1 MNYLAPKLHLRVAQK
16 QILTPGLVQM
26 DSVLALNRLELRE
39 MINQEIMANPVLE
52 ELSEEATTA
61 ENYTDEAF
69 LKKETENVPEEP
81 AANPFDEFD
90 FGSFF
95 TQYLDTGAERVAS
108 SEREEIEKPSFE
120 KFLSSVSSLSDH
132 LEWQLSVS
140 ICSETVREIAD
151 EIVGNLDEN
160 GYLMAT
166 LDEIAQGG
174 SYSMEDVEEALA
186 MVQEF
191 DPPGVAARD
200 LQECLL
206 LQIKLLDPQN
216 TLAQQIIKDHL
227 KLLQNNQLKEVAR
240 ELNRPVELVKR
251 AVDVIKRLDP
261 KPGLRYNKTE
271 PRLVEPDVQFRKVDG
286 EWQVFMN
293 DDDVP
298 QLRLNPTYR
307 RLLARD
313 AADREVRNYV
323 KERFTAAIQLMK
335 NIEQRKHTIQ
345 RVCQSIL
352 RRQADYLDYGPDHLR
367 PMMIKEVAEEVG
379 VHPSTVSR
387 AVANKYVH
395 TPQGVLELRSF
406 FSESVNGPQGSEMSL
421 LSLKRRVKQMIDEED
436 SAHPLTDEQITKKL
450 SDEGIQ
456 VTRRTVAKYRE
467 DMRIPSTHRRRVKA

>member
-1 MNYLAPKLHLRVAQK
+1 MNWLQPKLSLRIAQK

-26 DSVLALNRLELRE
+26 VSVLALNRLELRE

-52 ELSEEATTA
+52 EAAEEDTA
-61 ENYTDEAF
+61 AESYTDEAF
-69 LKKETENVPEEP
+69 LKKETEKVPETE

-95 TQYLDTGAERVAS
+95 TQYLDTGGDRTANGEH
-108 SEREEIEKPSFE
+108 EEIEKPSFD
-120 KFLSSVSSLSDH
+120 KFLSSPASLADH

-140 ICSETVREIAD
+140 ICTETVSKIA
-151 EIVGNLDEN
+151 EGIIGNLDEN
-160 GYLMAT
+160 GYLTAT
-166 LDEIAQGG
+166 LDEIAQSGN
-174 SYSMEDVEEALA
+174 YSMEDVEEALA

-191 DPPGVAARD
+191 DPPGTGARD

-206 LQIKLLDPQN
+206 MQLKVLDPQN
-216 TLAQQIIKDHL
+216 VLAQQIISEHL

-240 ELNRPVELVKR
+240 AVNRPVELVKR

-261 KPGLRYNKTE
+261 KPGLRYNKIE

-293 DDDVP
+293 DDDLP
-298 QLRLNPTYR
+298 QLRLSPTYR
-307 RLLARD
+307 RLLQRD
-313 AADREVRNYV
+313 AADRDVRNYV

-335 NIEQRKHTIQ
+335 NIEQRKHTIL
-345 RVCQSIL
+345 RVCHSIL
-352 RRQADYLDYGPDHLR
+352 RRQGDFLDYGPDQLK

-406 FSESVNGPQGSEMSL
+406 FSESVNGPQGGAMSL
-421 LSLKRRVKQMIDEED
+421 LSLKRRVKQMIEEED
-436 SAHPLTDEQITKKL
+436 TAHPLTDEQITLKL
-450 SDEGIQ
+450 SQEGIH

-467 DMRIPSTHRRRVKA
+467 DLRIPSTHRRRVKA